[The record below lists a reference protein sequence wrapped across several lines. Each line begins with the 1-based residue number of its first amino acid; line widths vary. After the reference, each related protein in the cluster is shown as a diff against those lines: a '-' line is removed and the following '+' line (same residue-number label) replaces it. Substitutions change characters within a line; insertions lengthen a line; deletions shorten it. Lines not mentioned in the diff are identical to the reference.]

1 MTRTTWKETA
11 ELIGITA
18 IVVSLVFVG
27 LQLKQSQD
35 IVLSELDAAL
45 NAIDVEITGNIGDHA
60 DVWVRGNNG
69 AQLSDSELAI
79 YGRLVSD
86 INTRHQTS
94 YRRNIRFGRV
104 DVARINVAILAV
116 FLHTNPGA
124 KIMWESGLNTLDYQ
138 KLGIDRTAGPFNQ
151 AVKIELDKLA
161 QAPE

>member
-11 ELIGITA
+11 ELIGIAA

-94 YRRNIRFGRV
+94 YRRNIRFG
-104 DVARINVAILAV
+104 AR
-116 FLHTNPGA
+116 
-124 KIMWESGLNTLDYQ
+124 M
-138 KLGIDRTAGPFNQ
+138 
-151 AVKIELDKLA
+151 
-161 QAPE
+161 